1 MSLNLMAFLM
11 PLLMK
16 PRLVNLLE
24 KLTRNSIPGILCGIV
39 ILILTGLP
47 GSLFPRVK
55 PAIGLDKVAH
65 VIMYAG
71 FAFACLW
78 GYRKQFVSNG
88 LSYQK
93 RAIILTILISIA
105 YGGLTEIMQETITV
119 LHRSGDWRDL
129 IADSIG
135 TGLGVLIFYLFFR
148 RKK

>member
-1 MSLNLMAFLM
+1 ME
-11 PLLMK
+11 
-16 PRLVNLLE
+16 R
-24 KLTRNSIPGILCGIV
+24 LTRNSIPGILCGIV

-55 PAIGLDKVAH
+55 PTIGLDKVAH
-65 VIMYAG
+65 ILMYAG

>member
-1 MSLNLMAFLM
+1 ME
-11 PLLMK
+11 
-16 PRLVNLLE
+16 R
-24 KLTRNSIPGILCGIV
+24 LTRNSIPGILCGIV

-55 PAIGLDKVAH
+55 PAISLDKVAH
-65 VIMYAG
+65 ILMYAG

-78 GYRKQFVSNG
+78 GYRKQFVSND
-88 LSYQK
+88 LSYKK
-93 RAIILTILISIA
+93 RAILLTIIISIA

>member
-1 MSLNLMAFLM
+1 ML
-11 PLLMK
+11 PLTK
-16 PRLVNLLE
+16 PRSVNPLE
-24 KLTRNSIPGILCGIV
+24 RLTRNSIPGILCGIV

-47 GSLFPRVK
+47 GSFFPRVK

-65 VIMYAG
+65 VLMYAG

-88 LSYQK
+88 QHYRRK
-93 RAIILTILISIA
+93 AIILTVIISIA
-105 YGGLTEIMQETITV
+105 YGGLTEIMQETITF

-135 TGLGVLIFYLFFR
+135 TGIGVLVFYLFFR

>member
-1 MSLNLMAFLM
+1 ME
-11 PLLMK
+11 
-16 PRLVNLLE
+16 R
-24 KLTRNSIPGILCGIV
+24 LTRNSIPGILCGIV

-55 PAIGLDKVAH
+55 PTIGLDKVAH
-65 VIMYAG
+65 VLMYAG
-71 FAFACLW
+71 FAFACIW
-78 GYRKQFVSNG
+78 GYRKQFVSND
-88 LSYQK
+88 LSYKK
-93 RAIILTILISIA
+93 RALFLTILISIA

>member
-1 MSLNLMAFLM
+1 ME
-11 PLLMK
+11 
-16 PRLVNLLE
+16 R
-24 KLTRNSIPGILCGIV
+24 LTRNSIPGILCGIV

-135 TGLGVLIFYLFFR
+135 TGLGVFIFYLFFR